1 MMDVWLLFNLM
12 YPFLVVLMHTYM
24 DTLRD
29 DKNEEKEEKR
39 TQKHE
44 VADKNRKREK
54 KLQFWQRVSI
64 LHSPVFVLAFMVVYW
79 VAGLR
84 HADII

>member
-1 MMDVWLLFNLM
+1 
-12 YPFLVVLMHTYM
+12 MHTYM

-29 DKNEEKEEKR
+29 CEKEGKG
-39 TQKHE
+39 TNKHE
-44 VADKNRKREK
+44 WADSIRKREK
-54 KLQFWQRVSI
+54 RLQFWRRVSI

-79 VAGLR
+79 VAGLI